1 MKSENLFRV
10 PTKKGGI
17 KRKMTLKIK
26 MKSSDLAK
34 ISFIE
39 KNEYILLLNSSI
51 LEDEFLWVNLYIEN
65 YIKTSNKSTI
75 ISSILTKKNYAIHY
89 KVYKSL
95 LNFKITSHKLKTL
108 IKKLGDDNEKR

>member
-65 YIKTSNKSTI
+65 YIKTSKI

-108 IKKLGDDNEKR
+108 IKKLGDYNEKR